1 MFVILT
7 IFAISVHP
15 VIRVPNQ
22 LVGAPLGTD
31 VKLECYVEAFPK
43 SISYWVRGTGKKL
56 LILCPLQIHSL
67 TKCNFSYFQLT
78 ESKTCII

>member
-56 LILCPLQIHSL
+56 FICVPYKFVTLQSVILVIS
-67 TKCNFSYFQLT
+67 N
-78 ESKTCII
+78 